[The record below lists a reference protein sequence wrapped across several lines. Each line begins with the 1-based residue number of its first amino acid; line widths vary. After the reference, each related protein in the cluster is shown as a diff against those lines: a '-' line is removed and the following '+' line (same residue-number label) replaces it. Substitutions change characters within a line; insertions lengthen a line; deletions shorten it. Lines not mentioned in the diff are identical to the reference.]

1 VPTALPNRPSILF
14 TVSYR
19 EAPAFRVVSTLILPW
34 IFYPQAGFTHCWGLP
49 SGGVVG
55 WMKTSEKQAAYCC
68 DIESTRWLGAGSMP
82 QIGAALWIV
91 WKRKF
96 FLEFERRTES
106 PSCQNTRPMLPPF
119 AAGYFLGPSE
129 RILSRKS
136 ISSHQQQ

>member
-34 IFYPQAGFTHCWGLP
+34 IFYPQASFTHCWGPP

-91 WKRKF
+91 WKR
-96 FLEFERRTES
+96 L
-106 PSCQNTRPMLPPF
+106 
-119 AAGYFLGPSE
+119 
-129 RILSRKS
+129 
-136 ISSHQQQ
+136 